1 MTEVRVAQRLANP
14 ADLVWAMIGDF
25 GGLHRWHPQV
35 RRVDLSWEGRI
46 RTVHYADGTR
56 AVERL
61 EARSDAMRRYV
72 YVVVDGK
79 VPVNNCRAT
88 LHVTDSDGGSTV
100 MWSCEFEPLGDGE
113 ASACKALHAYYHEGL
128 VALVSALDNGVT

>member
-1 MTEVRVAQRLANP
+1 MTEVRVVQRLVSP
-14 ADLVWAMIGDF
+14 ADIVWAMIGDF

-35 RRVDLSWEGRI
+35 SGVDLSWEGRI
-46 RTVHYADGTR
+46 RTVHYVDGSR

-79 VPVNNCRAT
+79 LPVNNCRAA
-88 LHVTDSDGGSTV
+88 LHVSENKGGSTV

-113 ASACKALHAYYHEGL
+113 
-128 VALVSALDNGVT
+128 DNARK

>member
-1 MTEVRVAQRLANP
+1 MTEVRVVQHLANP

-35 RRVDLSWEGRI
+35 RGVDLSWEGRI
-46 RTVHYADGTR
+46 RTVHYADGSR

-88 LHVTDSDGGSTV
+88 LHVTDSESGSTV

-113 ASACKALHAYYHEGL
+113 ASASESLQAHYHEGL
-128 VALVSALDNGVT
+128 RALVSALDGP

>member
-1 MTEVRVAQRLANP
+1 MTQVRVVQDLASP

-35 RRVDLSWEGRI
+35 CGVDLSWEGRI
-46 RTVHYADGTR
+46 RTVHYADGSR

-72 YVVVDGK
+72 YVVVDGN

-88 LHVTDSDGGSTV
+88 LHVKDGEGGSTV

-113 ASACKALHAYYHEGL
+113 TSASESLRAHYHEGL
-128 VALVSALDNGVT
+128 MALVSVLEG